1 MYEQISP
8 STDGEN
14 LLVVNLAINCKSSR
28 IMNHLLNRR
37 LFLKRAVVT
46 AGALSAARFLP
57 GPNLLQAASPG
68 DKLTCVLIGCGGR
81 GLSAHLGPASGQNLR
96 GIVDVNEKR
105 HEAVKKV
112 LQGK

>member
-1 MYEQISP
+1 
-8 STDGEN
+8 
-14 LLVVNLAINCKSSR
+14 
-28 IMNHLLNRR
+28 MNPRLNRR
-37 LFLKRAVVT
+37 LFIKRAAVSV
-46 AGALSAARFLP
+46 GALSVARLLP
-57 GPNLLQAASPG
+57 GPNLLGASPG

-112 LQGK
+112 LQGKGQDTEKLEAFTDYRVMF

>member
-1 MYEQISP
+1 MSEKS
-8 STDGEN
+8 EN
-14 LLVVNLAINCKSSR
+14 LLVVKLARNCQNPG

-37 LFLKRAVVT
+37 LFLKRAAVA

-57 GPNLLQAASPG
+57 GPNLLHAASPG
-68 DKLTCVLIGCGGR
+68 DKLRSVLIGCGGR

-105 HEAVKKV
+105 HNAVKKV
-112 LQGK
+112 LQDKGQ